1 MHSVIVMAE
10 KKDLITKDM
19 TIAEIISKHPE
30 VAHIMLEGGM
40 HCIGC
45 AVAASESFEDGAIA
59 HGLTEAQVDKMIKQM
74 NDAAKKST
82 GGKIHGKGNR

>member
-1 MHSVIVMAE
+1 MLIADIV
-10 KKDLITKDM
+10 
-19 TIAEIISKHPE
+19 SKHPE
-30 VAHIMLEGGM
+30 TANIMLEGGM

-45 AVAASESFEDGAIA
+45 AVAASESLEDGAIA
-59 HGLTEAQVDKMIKQM
+59 HGLTEKQIDAMVKKM